1 MKPIYVAAVLCAVAV
16 AGGQALAADL
26 PPPVA
31 PPPRAPA
38 VYVPVQT
45 LYNWTGFYIGGN
57 VGAGWGQGSFSDPN
71 GNSFN
76 GDNTARFLGGGQVGF
91 NYQFMGGVVV
101 GAEADFD
108 WRPNTNNTQS
118 IILAPSG
125 TPASVTVNNQWLT
138 TFTGRLGYAWDR
150 VLVYGKG
157 GGAWVG
163 SSNPTI
169 AIAGV
174 SNTFNSSSS
183 NFGWTIGAGLEYA
196 FWGTWS
202 VRAEYDYIGLASNS
216 FTVPGTSTVLPN
228 DIFTGSGTRS
238 IQMVNLGINYKFGY

>member
-1 MKPIYVAAVLCAVAV
+1 MKRIYVAALLCGV

-26 PPPVA
+26 PPPMA

-38 VYVPVQT
+38 VYVPIASPV
-45 LYNWTGFYIGGN
+45 YNWTGFYIGGN
-57 VGAGWGQGSFSDPN
+57 VGAGWGQGSFTDPT
-71 GNSFN
+71 GNTFS
-76 GDNTARFLGGGQVGF
+76 GDNAARFLGGGQVGF
-91 NYQFMGGVVV
+91 NYQFMGGVVI

-108 WRPNTNNTQS
+108 WRPNSNNTQT
-118 IILAPSG
+118 ITLLPGGPGAG
-125 TPASVTVNNQWLT
+125 NVASVTVNNQWLT

-174 SNTFNSSSS
+174 TNTFGTSSS

-196 FWGTWS
+196 VWGTWS
-202 VRAEYDYIGLASNS
+202 VRAEYDYIGLSS
-216 FTVPGTSTVLPN
+216 ETLTVPGGRDV
-228 DIFTGSGTRS
+228 FTGSGTRN
-238 IQMVNLGINYKFGY
+238 IQMVNLGVNYKFGY